1 MITSASWR
9 ALGTTAS
16 VLVTDAG
23 AIVPAR
29 ELLEDELDR
38 IDRAC
43 SRFRD
48 DSELME
54 VNAAAGEAVEVGPL
68 LMEALVVALRVAR
81 ATDGTVDPTL
91 GRAIRNIGY
100 DRDFDEL
107 NGDVRAPVT
116 LPAGPGWRSVMLDQ
130 SARRVRVPA
139 GVELDLGATAKAL
152 AADRAAARLGT
163 ALDCGVLVNL
173 GGDIAVA
180 GPPPRDGWRV
190 RICDDHGHPESG
202 PTQTVSIASG
212 GLATSSTTVR
222 RWSAG
227 GRPFHH
233 ILDPS
238 TGTSAPVTWRTVTVA
253 AGSSVDA
260 NAASTASVVLGPSA
274 PRWLTGLGLPSRLVD
289 ADGGV
294 FAIGGWPQ
302 EDDR

>member
-23 AIVPAR
+23 AIVSAR

-38 IDRAC
+38 IDVAC

-48 DSELME
+48 DSELTH
-54 VNAAAGEAVEVGPL
+54 VNACAGEPVGISPL
-68 LMEALVVALRVAR
+68 LTEALAVALRVAR
-81 ATDGTVDPTL
+81 STEGAVDPTV
-91 GRAIRNIGY
+91 GRAIRNLGY

-107 NGDVRAPVT
+107 AADGPAPAPV
-116 LPAGPGWRSVMLDQ
+116 PGSPGWRSVTLDEG
-130 SARRVRVPA
+130 ARRVRVPV
-139 GVELDLGATAKAL
+139 GVELDLGASAKAL

-163 ALDCGVLVNL
+163 ALGCGVLVNL

-180 GPPPRDGWRV
+180 GPPPNGGWWV
-190 RICDDHGHPESG
+190 QICDDHANPEAG

-227 GRPFHH
+227 GQPFHH
-233 ILDPS
+233 IVDPR

-253 AGSSVDA
+253 AGSCVDA
-260 NAASTASVVLGPSA
+260 NAASTASVVRGPLA
-274 PRWLTGLGLPSRLVD
+274 PRWLTSLGLPGRLVS
-289 ADGGV
+289 ANGAV